1 MSQLRL
7 RQQDKC
13 EEVWREDIRKT
24 PHPFN
29 LLIKCELSVF
39 VINNWGVF
47 WNISSL
53 RHCCILD
60 KVKITFDYEQLC
72 LCIII
77 ECGCTVVA
85 VVDQEAMMG
94 WIGWLC
100 EFLIFAKV
108 ASSLHICNENCKQ
121 RRLRCLWKWVLVV
134 SQLWHLKSVNHPP
147 SKFSQPIKY
156 KVVIS

>member
-1 MSQLRL
+1 M
-7 RQQDKC
+7 
-13 EEVWREDIRKT
+13 WRSVKRGHQKT

-53 RHCCILD
+53 RHGRLIPLNCWILD
-60 KVKITFDYEQLC
+60 KVKITFDIEQLC

-77 ECGCTVVA
+77 KCGCTVVA
-85 VVDQEAMMG
+85 VVDQEAMIG

-121 RRLRCLWKWVLVV
+121 RRLRCLWKWALVV

-156 KVVIS
+156 KVVVS